1 MESDKK
7 PSGFAGRGCEG
18 GPALVFCH
26 EGCVNPRLIF
36 LTPQSHASP
45 TPGGEEGGMSA
56 KGLKVIVR
64 TMRDDKRERMPGL
77 LSQAMAEE
85 LPPEGDDARLQ
96 GKARRRRHQGGSRGV
111 RTRRAV
117 VSTNRQEGLRPRA
130 RKDGR
135 SGAPEV
141 RVLETEGAA
150 RPRDARPTRH
160 LRRFSPG
167 SVTCPPGDSTATSR
181 DCTRLVAPT
190 TRSPSSSPCPPH

>member
-1 MESDKK
+1 MEPDKK

-18 GPALVFCH
+18 SPALFFCH

-45 TPGGEEGGMSA
+45 TPGGEEGSMSA

-77 LSQAMAEE
+77 LSQAVAEE

-96 GKARRRRHQGGSRGV
+96 GKTRRRQRQGGSRGV

-117 VSTNRQEGLRPRA
+117 VSTNRQGTCVHA
-130 RKDGR
+130 RRDGR
-135 SGAPEV
+135 GGAPEV
-141 RVLETEGAA
+141 RKMGVAA
-150 RPRDARPTRH
+150 HQRFASSGPRAPPDLASATHSTPEAFPARFRDMSTRRPHGYLA
-160 LRRFSPG
+160 
-167 SVTCPPGDSTATSR
+167 
-181 DCTRLVAPT
+181 
-190 TRSPSSSPCPPH
+190 

>member
-36 LTPQSHASP
+36 LTPQPHASP

-56 KGLKVIVR
+56 KGLKAIVR
-64 TMRDDKRERMPGL
+64 AMRDDKRERMPRL
-77 LSQAMAEE
+77 LPQAMAEE

-96 GKARRRRHQGGSRGV
+96 GKARRRQHQGDSRGV
-111 RTRRAV
+111 RARRSVA
-117 VSTNRQEGLRPRA
+117 STNRQGACVRA
-130 RKDGR
+130 RRDGR
-135 SGAPEV
+135 GGAPEF
-141 RVLETEGAA
+141 RVLGTEGAA

-160 LRRFSPG
+160 LRRSLPG

-181 DCTRLVAPT
+181 DCTRLVATT
-190 TRSPSSSPCPPH
+190 TRSPSNSHALHID